1 MPRKPRRVYIV
12 RRIVAGVLAA
22 AVLSAGIYLPLTLL
36 APLDAVAARILPVAE
51 PQSEAVSPVFPE
63 YGAAAIGAVG
73 FEGVLASAG
82 TDQPH
87 PIASI
92 TKIITVL
99 VALEAMP
106 LQPGETGPVRVM
118 TGADEDYYWAQ
129 RADGGSV
136 VSAWA
141 GLELSQLDVLR
152 LVLMESANNYAQT
165 LADWAYG
172 SEAAFL
178 QATHDWLIAHG
189 LQATTIVE
197 PTGVD
202 PRNAATT
209 SDLVELGRIALT
221 HPVVSQ
227 VVATTAVEVAPFG
240 LLENSN
246 ELLGIDGVDGI
257 KTGTLDEAGSCLLFA
272 TDVLVGEQSITV
284 VGVVLGGPDHDTINA
299 HIRALLGSVTPGFQ
313 ELELVTAGTP
323 VARYETIW
331 GDEAV
336 AVTASDASVLVWSQT
351 PVSVLVEARELTLA
365 TAGEQIGALEFVVDG
380 RTISVPLVLEQAIE
394 DPGPWWRLLNPAEL
408 F

>member
-1 MPRKPRRVYIV
+1 MPRQPRRVYVV
-12 RRIVAGVLAA
+12 RRVVAGLVAA
-22 AVLSAGIYLPLTLL
+22 VVLSAGIYLPLTLL
-36 APLDAVAARILPVAE
+36 APLDPVTARILPVAVPDAAAVE
-51 PQSEAVSPVFPE
+51 PVLPG

-73 FEGVLASAG
+73 FEGVLASSG
-82 TDQPH
+82 DDQPH

-92 TKIITVL
+92 TKVITAL

-106 LQPGETGPVRVM
+106 LRPGETGPVREM
-118 TGADEDYYWAQ
+118 TARDEDYYWAQ
-129 RADGGSV
+129 LYDGGSV

-165 LADWAYG
+165 LADWAFG
-172 SEAAFL
+172 SESAFL
-178 QATHDWLIAHG
+178 EAARAWLDARG
-189 LQATTIVE
+189 LQVTTIVE

-202 PRNAATT
+202 PGNVSTT
-209 SDLVELGRIALT
+209 SELVQLGRLALAHPVIAEIVATAAVEL
-221 HPVVSQ
+221 
-227 VVATTAVEVAPFG
+227 APFG

-272 TDVLVGEQSITV
+272 TDVLVGDHSITV

-299 HIRALLGSVTPGFQ
+299 HIRELLASVVPGFQ
-313 ELELVTAGTP
+313 ELQLVEAGTP

-331 GDEAV
+331 GDSAV
-336 AVTASDASVLVWSQT
+336 ASTAQSASVLVWSQT
-351 PVSVLVEARELTLA
+351 PVAALVASRELTVA
-365 TAGEQIGALEFVVDG
+365 ERGEQVGSLDFQVG
-380 RTISVPLVLEQAIE
+380 GSTISVPLVLEQPIE
-394 DPGPWWRLLNPAEL
+394 DPGPWWRLLNPALL